1 MEWAHFNVSS
11 HGTCKHKM
19 QHRMETRE
27 SDWER
32 ERVNIWMYY
41 FPTLT
46 NTCSTIQPPMRQYQ
60 QARATCAPTY
70 SGEIPRNE
78 NTIFSAHSLHL
89 LRSNGHEWAWN
100 CKRMRRRQP
109 AAHIR
114 AIFQSRRTMF
124 IYMLRNVPV
133 LWKDYY
139 VFSSVLYFVR
149 WHNTEDT
156 WNEHAACRF
165 ASSDKYELP
174 QFANANTLRCYET
187 QVQFACH
194 DISRYVF
201 FLPFLLSLCCQEKQN
216 ELWFVLVSFSLHS
229 RITAH
234 TMADPRHCHCLA
246 VTNSKVSNSFQ
257 MNITKMNG

>member
-133 LWKDYY
+133 FGKIIT
-139 VFSSVLYFVR
+139 YFR
-149 WHNTEDT
+149 LFYILCDDITLKTLGTSMLHAGSLLRTNT
-156 WNEHAACRF
+156 NCH
-165 ASSDKYELP
+165 SLP
-174 QFANANTLRCYET
+174 M
-187 QVQFACH
+187 
-194 DISRYVF
+194 
-201 FLPFLLSLCCQEKQN
+201 
-216 ELWFVLVSFSLHS
+216 
-229 RITAH
+229 RI
-234 TMADPRHCHCLA
+234 L
-246 VTNSKVSNSFQ
+246 
-257 MNITKMNG
+257 